1 MCHIVQQIRQSRVT
15 PDMID
20 RAQGDLSD
28 SLRQALD
35 EWLDKSKKGIAEAV
49 WEDPHSQKLEQDVS
63 DIKSDMKKL
72 LSGSQGN

>member
-1 MCHIVQQIRQSRVT
+1 
-15 PDMID
+15 MID
-20 RAQGDLSD
+20 RAQCDLSD

-49 WEDPHSQKLEQDVS
+49 WEDPHSQKLEQDVGKLS
-63 DIKSDMKKL
+63 TAVSGLEAHVKKL